1 MEIKVSQICFANS
14 RIKTL
19 VKTMIRSYIDVGIS
33 GVDADPGQIFYT
45 ILMCGFGLEIESQS
59 FVS

>member
-45 ILMCGFGLEIESQS
+45 ILMYGFGL
-59 FVS
+59 